1 VDEAMLLA
9 WTDRLGGE
17 LLDPI
22 KTTNVQQQR
31 CMTTWCLRKKENRS
45 TSSARPELHPR

>member
-1 VDEAMLLA
+1 
-9 WTDRLGGE
+9 

-31 CMTTWCLRKKENRS
+31 CMTTWCLLKRR
-45 TSSARPELHPR
+45 

>member
-1 VDEAMLLA
+1 VVDQAMLLER
-9 WTDRLGGE
+9 TQRLGGR

-31 CMTTWCLRKKENRS
+31 CMTTWCVEKS
-45 TSSARPELHPR
+45 GAGA

>member
-1 VDEAMLLA
+1 MLIER
-9 WTDRLGGE
+9 TERFGGR

-31 CMTTWCLRKKENRS
+31 CMTTWVVRK
-45 TSSARPELHPR
+45 T